1 MTYLRNSWYLAGFA
15 DEVQADQP
23 LLARRLLDEPVV
35 FFRDSA
41 GRLHALQDRCPHRF
55 APLSMGQV
63 QGDSVACP
71 YHGLTFDG
79 RGACTFNPHGDGT
92 VPKAAR
98 VQHYAV
104 QERDGLIWWWA
115 GAPDRA
121 DATLIPDCSFLAHA
135 PEHATIRGYLP
146 TQCDYQLLCDNILDL
161 THADYLHAGSLG
173 SGAITRVRPQVED
186 LDERRV
192 KIVWLSFGD
201 LAPPAMDANLREQG
215 QLTDQWTEVVWTAP
229 SLMMLTVGA
238 TLHREARAQGM
249 EARTLHVATPESP
262 GHCHYWYWGT
272 RNVAINPHANAAI
285 RELVRHAF
293 EDQDKPMLEA
303 QQRRMGLAPFWSLNP
318 VLLPGDAGAVRARRK
333 LDALMAAQGS

>member
-1 MTYLRNSWYLAGFA
+1 MTYLRDTWYLAGFA
-15 DEVQADQP
+15 DEVHADQP

-35 FFRDSA
+35 FFRDGA
-41 GRLHALQDRCPHRF
+41 GQLQALHDRCPHRF

-71 YHGLTFDG
+71 YHGLTFNG
-79 RGACTFNPHGDGT
+79 RGTCTFNPHGDGSI
-92 VPKAAR
+92 PKAAQ
-98 VQHYAV
+98 VKHYAV

-115 GAPDRA
+115 GEPTRA

-135 PEHATIRGYLP
+135 PEHSTIRGYLP
-146 TQCDYQLLCDNILDL
+146 SQCDYQLVCDNILDL

-173 SGAITRVRPQVED
+173 SGAITRVKPQVDD
-186 LDERRV
+186 LDARSM
-192 KIVWLSFGD
+192 KIAWLSFND
-201 LAPPAMDANLREQG
+201 VAPPAMDANLRVQG

-238 TLHREARAQGM
+238 TLHGEAREQGM
-249 EARTLHVATPESP
+249 EARTMHITTPESP
-262 GHCHYWYWGT
+262 GRCHYWYWGT

-293 EDQDKPMLEA
+293 EEQDKPMLEA
-303 QQRRMGLAPFWSLNP
+303 QQQRMGTAPFWSLKP

-333 LDALMAAQGS
+333 LDALIAAQG